1 MNACS
6 SKWQLEERGVY
17 TDTYSASQTAGVVK
31 ARLDGKLWGK
41 KRNILA
47 YFTLED
53 GGKIMAAA
61 WQNTDYLGIPD
72 IEEGAVLQLTFE
84 RSKGGT
90 SYLRKVERVSGD
102 DVCPTV

>member
-1 MNACS
+1 MKAYS
-6 SKWQLEERGVY
+6 SKWQLEACGVY
-17 TDTYSASQTAGVVK
+17 TDTYSVSQLDGVVK

-47 YFTLED
+47 YFTVED
-53 GGKIMAAA
+53 GSKIMAAA

-72 IEEGAVLQLTFE
+72 IEEGAALQLTFD

-102 DVCPTV
+102 DACPTV